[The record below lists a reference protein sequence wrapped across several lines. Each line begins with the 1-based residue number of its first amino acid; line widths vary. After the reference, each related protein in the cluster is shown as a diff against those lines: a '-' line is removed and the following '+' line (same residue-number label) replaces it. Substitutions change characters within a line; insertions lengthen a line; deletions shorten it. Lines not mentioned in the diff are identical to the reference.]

1 MDKLTLAMNTNMEK
15 YFFCEKSKEY
25 GKVPIKYYKFWRF

>member
-15 YFFCEKSKEY
+15 YFFEKSKEY
-25 GKVPIKYYKFWRF
+25 GKVPIKYYKFWCF